1 MFTNDRKPSA
11 APSAAS
17 KSAAQRPANAPSV
30 NPPWSRPATSNDAAS
45 TESPELTE
53 QERLRYFEPL
63 MPSFSGASWS
73 RLGSVASGAAVEA
86 DPPVGNPGEAH
97 VQRKCA
103 ACEEEEEEKN
113 EREEAGSQA
122 MRVSAPG
129 DPQERQADE
138 LAEQVMRM
146 AEPRTRDLVFP
157 VAPGTPATGDEKEL
171 RRAPATHDEGG
182 ARTGLDARTALRA
195 AARGG
200 EPLSQE
206 ARAFFE
212 PRFGRNFDGVRV
224 RVDAEAAEAVQ
235 ARAYTVGQ
243 NLVFGRGEYAPDT
256 TEGRRLIAHELA
268 HVVQSAPGIAREP
281 TSGATLPCT
290 RKYQDGSA
298 KAYPQDT
305 SRYPSGRYVIWG
317 TFHDGVRDIESAARE
332 TADNWIRWRFKS
344 LSSAVASRIR
354 AEFLAQQWEWRADA
368 SKAADGCQYYLDMPI
383 AMMERLVALAARDAG
398 GVKAEEREKTAGM
411 PELPAVDSSPGDE
424 GMVPGGGSDG
434 GRGAEETQA
443 PEEQRKKA
451 AERALDPSSVYQQG
465 REGATHPPFPARL
478 EGPQQEVMR
487 GIGTYRMVLDYAA
500 TTADPLM
507 QIAYHMN
514 YVQYHWEL
522 FDITQVVK
530 NSLGKAGEQ
539 EAARTSVAAARAV
552 KAVDA
557 LREEEKKA
565 RSTPMAP
572 NAQVGTLDAAERRA
586 ENVSEQL
593 AQEEQTARAQ
603 LRDPL
608 SAAKGGSAVDV
619 VTRYIANELNLA
631 LLDVSALVA
640 AGGISLGALSDL
652 LAGPSLE
659 QEVPFPNREGYFMI
673 RCIAQPAPRGPEG
686 SERRAASVA
695 TRIVQVR
702 KPDIV
707 ARDVLGEPEVAIKE
721 LELQEELAR
730 TEEDKARIAE
740 KIQDARLEATGDVVE
755 LLKKRLD
762 AKKAER
768 DAATGYRKA
777 RLQGEVDQL
786 QLRYDQARDK
796 RTGTVGL
803 HYRPRTV
810 FVSQVTGET
819 YPLLLDLS
827 ELAVDNGKRVRLMDL
842 TRPDSAPI
850 DRTGATLE
858 DAVRNAFR
866 ELGSHGGLGRGTLAI
881 RMPANFPGNLPEYVL
896 DTADENTAV
905 VKRRLQDLASVLLV
919 LGLFV
924 PGLGEVSAVIGAALA
939 AEKIIERALNG
950 TLRMDAEFISDALAV
965 LGAAA
970 QGAQFVGKLRVV
982 RSGNA
987 FVAAAKEADLSALVK
1002 AAEAFEAARKTGET
1016 LNALNTL
1023 VSMGGLMWGNLM
1035 ALQQLAE
1042 LSDQELAGMS
1052 HSEARRRRAE
1062 ILLGALRDNSIM
1074 FVGIARAQKEIRE
1087 SERKASEGRPA
1098 AEEGAAPKKEEE
1110 GQRIPE
1116 SELKGRA
1123 AESEPS
1129 ARPARDRVRARFPT
1143 PDGLH
1148 EIFILEDGRIFR
1160 CSSSCAEM
1168 RTWYDAF
1175 LQNQS
1180 DDARKAL
1187 AKSLDAELKL
1197 LEDSTRAGENTKE
1210 VNDAIAALDVRMRD
1224 FIAPD
1229 LAKELTASAISSG
1242 MKMAG
1247 LTEVLTEAQTRRL
1260 LTFLDINT
1268 IRSLVGP
1275 GGLKDAQA
1283 LKRFANR
1290 PEQVLREFRRVADS
1304 YGPLDTEAMHGLL
1317 ATVSNNK
1324 YTPAILEAGYRRAS
1338 ELKMKYGERLSGEII
1353 ERCVRAAGATDAPNA
1368 EAELGLAIDIL
1379 EGRTPFGAEQRVH
1392 GLEEGTTRRP
1402 EYAVTADGKPRRL
1415 AEAKRMMGEPGNPL
1429 TMDQMESNLRSGL
1442 GQLRTETQPGDAP
1455 GLVRLDG
1462 RAAGPTTLLEPQVR
1476 EMIAR
1481 RVRSAIVTDK
1491 VTGQKS
1497 ESNVGFVEVLYN
1509 DAAGNPARMV
1519 FPVTG
1524 TTVGEAE

>member
-1 MFTNDRKPSA
+1 MFTNDRKPSV

-30 NPPWSRPATSNDAAS
+30 NPLWSRPATSNDAAS
-45 TESPELTE
+45 TDSPELTE
-53 QERLRYFEPL
+53 KERLRYFEPL
-63 MPSFSGASWS
+63 TPSFSGASWS
-73 RLGSVASGAAVEA
+73 RIGHVASGADVEA
-86 DPPVGNPGEAH
+86 GSSI
-97 VQRKCA
+97 QRKCA
-103 ACEEEEEEKN
+103 ACEEEEEEN
-113 EREEAGSQA
+113 ERAEVGSHTMA
-122 MRVSAPG
+122 VSAPG

-138 LAEQVMRM
+138 LADQVMRM
-146 AEPRTRDLVFP
+146 AEPRAGDSVFP
-157 VAPGTPATGDEKEL
+157 VVPGTSATSDEKEI
-171 RRAPATHDEGG
+171 RRAPEAHDGGG

-206 ARAFFE
+206 VRAFFE
-212 PRFGRNFDGVRV
+212 PRFGRNLDGVRV
-224 RVDAEAAEAVQ
+224 RVDGEAADAVQ
-235 ARAYTVGQ
+235 ARAYTVGR
-243 NLVFGRGEYAPDT
+243 NIVFGRGEYAPDT
-256 TEGRRLIAHELA
+256 TEGQRLIAHELA
-268 HVVQSAPGIAREP
+268 HVVQAAPGIARESK
-281 TSGATLPCT
+281 SGAPLPCAK
-290 RKYQDGSA
+290 KYQDGSA

-317 TFHDGVRDIESAARE
+317 TFHDGIRDIESSARE

-344 LSSAVASRIR
+344 LSSAVASRIQ

-368 SKAADGCQYYLDMPI
+368 SKAADGCQYYLDMPM
-383 AMMERLVALAARDAG
+383 AMMERLVALASRDVG
-398 GVKAEEREKTAGM
+398 GVKAEEREKQAGM
-411 PELPAVDSSPGDE
+411 PDLPTVDISPGDE
-424 GMVPGGGSDG
+424 EVAPGGGSDG
-434 GRGAEETQA
+434 GRSAQETQA
-443 PEEQRKKA
+443 PEEQRKTA
-451 AERALDPSSVYQQG
+451 ADRALDPSSVYQQG

-478 EGPQQEVMR
+478 EGPQQEVVR

-522 FDITQVVK
+522 FDITQLVK

-539 EAARTSVAAARAV
+539 EAARTSVTAARLV
-552 KAVDA
+552 KAVDV

-565 RSTPMAP
+565 RSTPMDP
-572 NAQVGTLDAAERRA
+572 NAHVGTLGAAERRA
-586 ENVSEQL
+586 ENLSEQL

-603 LRDPL
+603 LRDPA
-608 SAAKGGSAVDV
+608 SAAEGGSAVDV
-619 VTRYIANELNLA
+619 VTRYIANELNLS

-652 LAGPSLE
+652 LAGPSSE

-702 KPDIV
+702 KADIM
-707 ARDVLGEPEVAIKE
+707 ARDVLGEPEAAIA
-721 LELQEELAR
+721 ELQLQKELAR
-730 TEEDKARIAE
+730 TEDEKARIEE

-755 LLKKRLD
+755 LLGKRLE
-762 AKKAER
+762 AKKAEWN
-768 DAATGYRKA
+768 AATGYRKA
-777 RLQGEVDQL
+777 RLEKEVEQL
-786 QLRYDQARDK
+786 QLRYDQAREK

-827 ELAVDNGKRVRLMDL
+827 ELPVAQGKRVRLMDL

-850 DRTGATLE
+850 DRNGATLE

-896 DTADENTAV
+896 NTADENTAV
-905 VKRRLQDLASVLLV
+905 VKRRLQELASALLV

-924 PGLGEVSAVIGAALA
+924 PGLGEVSAVIAAALA

-950 TLRMDAEFISDALAV
+950 TLRVDAEFVSDALAV

-970 QGAQFVGKLRVV
+970 QGAQYIGKLRVM

-987 FVAAAKEADLSALVK
+987 FVAAAKEADLAGLVK

-1016 LNALNTL
+1016 LNSLSTL
-1023 VSMGGLMWGNLM
+1023 VNMGGLMWGNLM

-1074 FVGIARAQKEIRE
+1074 FVGIARARKAIRE
-1087 SERKASEGRPA
+1087 SEGKAAEAAEGRRA
-1098 AEEGAAPKKEEE
+1098 ADEGAAPKEKARE
-1110 GQRIPE
+1110 GERIPE
-1116 SELKGRA
+1116 SELKGRV
-1123 AESEPS
+1123 AENDPS
-1129 ARPARDRVRARFPT
+1129 ARPAKDRVRARFPT

-1148 EIFILEDGRIFR
+1148 EIFVLEDGRIFR

-1168 RTWYDAF
+1168 RTWYDSF

-1197 LEDSTRAGENTKE
+1197 LEDSTRAGQNTKE

-1229 LAKELTASAISSG
+1229 LAKELTASAVSSG
-1242 MKMAG
+1242 MEMIGAG
-1247 LTEVLTEAQTRRL
+1247 DVLTEAQTRRL

-1283 LKRFANR
+1283 LRRFANR
-1290 PEQVLREFRRVADS
+1290 PEAVLREFRRVADS
-1304 YGPLDTEAMHGLL
+1304 YGTLDTEAMHGLM

-1324 YTPAILEAGYRRAS
+1324 YSPPMLEAGYKQAS
-1338 ELKMKYGERLSGEII
+1338 ELKVKYGERISGEIL
-1353 ERCVRAAGATDAPNA
+1353 ERCVRAAGAADAPQA
-1368 EAELGLAIDIL
+1368 QAELALAIDIL
-1379 EGRTPFGAEQRVH
+1379 EGRTSFGTEQRLH

-1415 AEAKRMMGEPGNPL
+1415 AEVKRLQGAPGAPL
-1429 TMDQMESNLRSGL
+1429 KEEQMRRNLQSAL
-1442 GQLRTETQPGDAP
+1442 GQLREESRPGDAP
-1455 GLVRLDG
+1455 GMVRLDG
-1462 RAAGPTTLLEPQVR
+1462 RAAGPTALNEPEVR
-1476 EMIAR
+1476 AMVAR
-1481 RVRSAIVTDK
+1481 SVRNAVVPDPA
-1491 VTGQKS
+1491 TGQTS
-1497 ESNVGFVEVLYN
+1497 ESNVGFVEILYN
-1509 DAAGNPARMV
+1509 DAAGRPARML

-1524 TTVGEAE
+1524 TTVGEAK